1 MSVIICHP
9 AFYFHY
15 SVDNNREY
23 LFEVV
28 TSTRTFLFQ
37 VIILDGR
44 KLACVASVSSRGS
57 SRKLGQGPK
66 KKMLVVN

>member
-37 VIILDGR
+37 VIILAGL
-44 KLACVASVSSRGS
+44 KLIVRNNGKANT
-57 SRKLGQGPK
+57 L
-66 KKMLVVN
+66 L

>member
-1 MSVIICHP
+1 MSVIMCHP

-37 VIILDGR
+37 VIILDDL
-44 KLACVASVSSRGS
+44 KLILRNNWKANII
-57 SRKLGQGPK
+57 P
-66 KKMLVVN
+66 

>member
-1 MSVIICHP
+1 MSVIMCHP

-28 TSTRTFLFQ
+28 TTTRTFLFQ

-44 KLACVASVSSRGS
+44 KLIVRNNGKANAI
-57 SRKLGQGPK
+57 P
-66 KKMLVVN
+66 

>member
-1 MSVIICHP
+1 MSVFICHP

-37 VIILDGR
+37 VIILDDL
-44 KLACVASVSSRGS
+44 KLILRNNWKANII
-57 SRKLGQGPK
+57 P
-66 KKMLVVN
+66 

>member
-9 AFYFHY
+9 AFYFLS

-37 VIILDGR
+37 VIILDDL
-44 KLACVASVSSRGS
+44 KLILRNNWKANII
-57 SRKLGQGPK
+57 P
-66 KKMLVVN
+66 

>member
-9 AFYFHY
+9 AFYFHN
-15 SVDNNREY
+15 SADNNREY

-37 VIILDGR
+37 VIILDDLNLING
-44 KLACVASVSSRGS
+44 KANTL
-57 SRKLGQGPK
+57 P
-66 KKMLVVN
+66 